1 MTDFN
6 SEQMKRL
13 AGHHNVTVVY
23 LQVDGDYWI
32 NQQEFCDAF
41 RNAPLSDH
49 VVIHVRFEGLSLS
62 AAGVVSAVEKI
73 MQETGRPANSVFIFS
88 PNALQTDAPWKNL
101 FWKQFI
107 VSDEFSRCQAYWHD
121 VDIDL
126 EFDWKPWA
134 LFVGRRT
141 TPRLLALYDIW
152 HDPVLKQ
159 ACLLSKM
166 NETAPPTSQQPFD
179 HSHMIYDQLCDWMPV
194 VDPIE
199 KISAHKHFR
208 NFCFAMPVDS
218 VDGYSVNDQYTN
230 ATSGDYRNAAPSKNL
245 IDMSGKYL
253 FEITFETMTRGT
265 TFTPSEK
272 TIRTIVAQKPMV
284 VYAAKNFLQHMQS
297 LGFKTFGDLW
307 DESYDQLEGPERYQK
322 IINIV
327 HQIAGMPDNQQLE
340 LYQKSR
346 QICSQ
351 NKQRL
356 IALMMKQPVKLC
368 EKEDKICT
376 HPL

>member
-1 MTDFN
+1 MTDFDL
-6 SEQMKRL
+6 EQMKRL

-32 NQQEFCDAF
+32 NQQEFCNAF

-73 MQETGRPANSVFIFS
+73 MNKTGRSADSVFIFS
-88 PNALQTDAPWKNL
+88 PNALSTDAPWENL
-101 FWKQFI
+101 FWKQFNI
-107 VSDEFSRCQAYWHD
+107 SDEFSRCQSYWHD
-121 VDIDL
+121 ADIDL
-126 EFDWKPWA
+126 ESDWKPWA
-134 LFVGRRT
+134 LLVGRRT
-141 TPRLLALYDIW
+141 TPRLLALYNIW
-152 HDPVLKQ
+152 HDPTLKQ

-166 NETAPPTSQQPFD
+166 NETAPPTSQPFD
-179 HSHMIYDQLCDWMPV
+179 HSHMIHDQLCDWMPT
-194 VDPIE
+194 VDPVE
-199 KISAHKHFR
+199 KEHFR
-208 NFCFAMPVDS
+208 NFCFDMPVGS
-218 VDGYSVNDQYTN
+218 IDGYSVIDQYTN
-230 ATSGDYRNAAPSKNL
+230 ATSGENRNATPTKNL
-245 IDMSGKYL
+245 IDISGKYL

-284 VYAAKNFLQHMQS
+284 VYAPKNFLQQMRL
-297 LGFKTFGDLW
+297 LGFKTFDNLW
-307 DESYDQLEGPERYQK
+307 DESYDQFEGPERYQK

-327 HQIAGMPDNQQLE
+327 QQVAGMSVNQQLE

-346 QICSQ
+346 QICTY

-356 IALMMKQPVKLC
+356 ISLSMK
-368 EKEDKICT
+368 
-376 HPL
+376 

>member
-1 MTDFN
+1 MMDFDTQ
-6 SEQMKRL
+6 QMKRL
-13 AGHHNVTVVY
+13 IGQNNVTVVY

-41 RNAPLSDH
+41 TNAPLSDY

-73 MQETGRPANSVFIFS
+73 MKETGRSADSVCIFS
-88 PNALQTDAPWKNL
+88 PNALSTDAPWKNL
-101 FWKQFI
+101 FWKEFTI
-107 VSDEFSRCQAYWHD
+107 SDEFYRSKIYCND
-121 VDIDL
+121 TDIDL
-126 EFDWKPWA
+126 ESDWKPWA

-141 TPRLLALYDIW
+141 TPRLLALYNIW
-152 HDPVLKQ
+152 HDPILKQ

-166 NETAPPTSQQPFD
+166 NETESATSQPFD
-179 HSHMIYDQLCDWMPV
+179 RNHMIHDQLCDWMPM
-194 VDPIE
+194 VDPID

-208 NFCFAMPVDS
+208 NFCVDMPVGS
-218 VDGYSVNDQYTN
+218 IDGYNVIDQYTN
-230 ATSGDYRNAAPSKNL
+230 ATGGENRNAAPTKNL
-245 IDMSGKYL
+245 IDISGKYL

-272 TIRTIVAQKPMV
+272 TIRTIVAKKPMV
-284 VYAAKNFLQHMQS
+284 VYAPKNFLQQMQL
-297 LGFKTFGDLW
+297 LGFKTFDNLW

-327 HQIAGMPDNQQLE
+327 QQVAGMPVNQQLE
-340 LYQKSR
+340 LYQESR
-346 QICSQ
+346 QICSY

-356 IALMMKQPVKLC
+356 ISLTM
-368 EKEDKICT
+368 
-376 HPL
+376 

>member
-1 MTDFN
+1 MMDFDTQ
-6 SEQMKRL
+6 QMKRL
-13 AGHHNVTVVY
+13 IGQNNVTVVY
-23 LQVDGDYWI
+23 LQVDGDYWV
-32 NQQEFCDAF
+32 NQREFCNAF
-41 RNAPLSDH
+41 TNAPLSDY

-73 MQETGRPANSVFIFS
+73 MKETGRSADSVCIFS
-88 PNALQTDAPWKNL
+88 PNALSTDAPWENL
-101 FWKQFI
+101 FWKEFI
-107 VSDEFSRCQAYWHD
+107 VSDEFYRSKIYFNNA
-121 VDIDL
+121 DIDL
-126 EFDWKPWA
+126 ELNWKPWA

-152 HDPVLKQ
+152 HDPELKQ

-166 NETAPPTSQQPFD
+166 NETVPCTKQPFD
-179 HSHMIYDQLCDWMPV
+179 HSHMIHDQLSDWMPI

-199 KISAHKHFR
+199 KILAHNHFR
-208 NFCFAMPVDS
+208 NFCSDIPVGS
-218 VDGYSVNDQYTN
+218 IDGYNIFDQYTDN
-230 ATSGDYRNAAPSKNL
+230 TCGENRNSAPTKNL
-245 IDMSGKYL
+245 INISGKYL

-284 VYAAKNFLQHMQS
+284 AYAPKNFLRQMQL
-297 LGFKTFGDLW
+297 LGFKTFNNLW

-327 HQIAGMPDNQQLE
+327 KQVAGMPANQQLE

-346 QICSQ
+346 QICSY

-356 IALMMKQPVKLC
+356 ISLPKY
-368 EKEDKICT
+368 
-376 HPL
+376 

>member
-1 MTDFN
+1 MTDFDL
-6 SEQMKRL
+6 EQMKRL
-13 AGHHNVTVVY
+13 AGRHNVTVVY

-62 AAGVVSAVEKI
+62 TAGVVSAVEKI
-73 MQETGRPANSVFIFS
+73 MKETGRSADSVFIFS
-88 PNALQTDAPWKNL
+88 PNALSTDAPWENL
-101 FWKQFI
+101 FWKQFNI
-107 VSDEFSRCQAYWHD
+107 SDEFSRCQTYWHD
-121 VDIDL
+121 ADIDL

-152 HDPVLKQ
+152 HDPALKR

-166 NETAPPTSQQPFD
+166 NETEPPTSQPFD
-179 HSHMIYDQLCDWMPV
+179 HSHMIHDQLCDWMPV

-199 KISAHKHFR
+199 KISAHEHFR
-208 NFCFAMPVDS
+208 NFCFDMPVHS
-218 VDGYSVNDQYTN
+218 IDGYNAIDQYTN
-230 ATSGDYRNAAPSKNL
+230 ADCGENRNAVPTKNL
-245 IDMSGKYL
+245 IDISGKYL
-253 FEITFETMTRGT
+253 FEITFETMTRGI

-284 VYAAKNFLQHMQS
+284 VYAPKNFLQQMRL
-297 LGFKTFGDLW
+297 LGFKTFDNLW

-327 HQIAGMPDNQQLE
+327 QQVAGMPVNQQLE

-346 QICSQ
+346 QICSH

-356 IALMMKQPVKLC
+356 IALMMK
-368 EKEDKICT
+368 
-376 HPL
+376 